1 MWTCPNLPV
10 AKSPSRYRN
19 LPVAINS
26 RRKGKTGELEWAAF
40 MRLHFG
46 VNARRGCQY
55 AGGVDSPDV
64 IGWEGTHAEVKRV
77 ERLNIGQSY
86 EQSVRD
92 SKGQAI
98 PYVAHRKSRE
108 PWMITLKASDLL
120 DFIECIKKPTPP
132 EA

>member
-1 MWTCPNLPV
+1 MAWVIPN
-10 AKSPSRYRN
+10 SPSSIRN

-26 RRKGKTGELEWAAF
+26 RSKGKTGELEWAAF

-46 VNARRGCQY
+46 VNTRRGCQY

-77 ERLNIGQSY
+77 ERLNIGLSMKRC
-86 EQSVRD
+86 EED
-92 SKGQAI
+92 SMGQAI
-98 PYVAHRKSRE
+98 PYVAHRKNRE
-108 PWMITLKASDLL
+108 EWMITLRASDLL
-120 DFIECIKKPTPP
+120 DFLECIKKPTPP

>member
-1 MWTCPNLPV
+1 V

-40 MRLHFG
+40 MRSHFG

-64 IGWEGTHAEVKRV
+64 IGWEGTHAEVKRSESLNLSRAMKRCV
-77 ERLNIGQSY
+77 E
-86 EQSVRD
+86 D

-98 PYVAHRKSRE
+98 PYVAHRKNRE
-108 PWMITLKASDLL
+108 EWMITVRASDLL
-120 DFIECIKKPTPP
+120 DFIECIKKPTSP